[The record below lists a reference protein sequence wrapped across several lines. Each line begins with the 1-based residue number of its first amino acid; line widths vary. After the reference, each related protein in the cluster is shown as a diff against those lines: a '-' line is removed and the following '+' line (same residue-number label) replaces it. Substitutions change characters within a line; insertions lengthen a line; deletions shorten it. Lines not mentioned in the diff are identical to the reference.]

1 MIEERGDERVFQIK
15 NHIHE
20 GAKVLAQRVF
30 LLLLLLLLLL
40 VLGSMAQ
47 DNRRHED
54 L

>member
-30 LLLLLLLLLL
+30 LLLLLLLLL

>member
-30 LLLLLLLLLL
+30 LLLLLLLL